1 MAGHFPG
8 APIVP
13 GALLLVR
20 VQEVIQACVPEES
33 YVLRSAKFLRPVKP
47 GELLHLTWQR
57 GTNSDLTFTC
67 GAQDEPALVGVF
79 TNIKAPGG

>member
-20 VQEVIQACVPEES
+20 VQQVIHACVPEEN

-47 GELLHLTWQR
+47 GELVSLTWKR
-57 GTNSDLTFTC
+57 GTTGDLTFTC

-79 TNIKAPGG
+79 TNRNPPSG